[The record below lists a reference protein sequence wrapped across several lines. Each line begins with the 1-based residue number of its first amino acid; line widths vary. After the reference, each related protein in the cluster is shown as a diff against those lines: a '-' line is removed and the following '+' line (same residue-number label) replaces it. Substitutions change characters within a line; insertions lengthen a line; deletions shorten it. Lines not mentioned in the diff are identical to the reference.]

1 MTKFLPVILTAMF
14 LCALPAFAEEK
25 AQVTAG
31 QKAAEAGAPAGKAV
45 AGGVE
50 DAKPFVD
57 RDGDGIRDGQEHRFR
72 KRKHGQQEQ
81 EGEDDTGTGSGKR
94 KRTMHGQTQSGGQ
107 GRQGR

>member
-1 MTKFLPVILTAMF
+1 MSIL
-14 LCALPAFAEEK
+14 LCATQSWAD
-25 AQVTAG
+25 
-31 QKAAEAGAPAGKAV
+31 QKAPGGDGEKGQATKSAAGVPTGKAS
-45 AGGVE
+45 VE
-50 DAKPFVD
+50 DGKDTKPFID

-72 KRKHGQQEQ
+72 KRKHGQQDQ